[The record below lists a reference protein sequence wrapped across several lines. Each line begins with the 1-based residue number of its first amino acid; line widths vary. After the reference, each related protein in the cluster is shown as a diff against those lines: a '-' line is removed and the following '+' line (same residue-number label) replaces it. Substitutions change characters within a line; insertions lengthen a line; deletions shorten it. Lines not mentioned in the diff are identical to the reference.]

1 MAYHPV
7 RTVVYFKHYYLEF
20 FAAQSAEVKEKLN
33 WTMGLIETLE
43 RIPIKFFKHIEGTA
57 GLYEIRVEVGTDIF
71 RVFAFF
77 DEGRVVVA
85 MNGFR
90 KKTQKTPRNEIALAL
105 KIQAEYYHEKE
116 Q

>member
-7 RTVVYFKHYYLEF
+7 RTVVYFKNYYLDF
-20 FAAQSAEVKEKLN
+20 FRMQSPEVKEKLN

-43 RIPIKFFKHIEGTA
+43 RIPVKFFKHIEGCS
-57 GLYEIRVEVGTDIF
+57 GLYEIRAEVGTDIF

-85 MNGFR
+85 MNGFQ
-90 KKTQKTPRNEIALAL
+90 KKKQKTPRNEIALAL
-105 KIQAEYYHEKE
+105 KIRAEYYHEKE

>member
-1 MAYHPV
+1 M
-7 RTVVYFKHYYLEF
+7 VVYFKHYYLEF

-105 KIQAEYYHEKE
+105 KIKAEYYHEKE